1 MKLKKSLVI
10 IDLETTGL
18 DVINDRIIEI
28 SMIKIDINNKETNKT
43 IRINPEIP
51 ISRESSLIHGLY
63 YDDIKN
69 CPSFKKTSKEIFEF
83 INKYDIG
90 GFNVLKF
97 DLPMLIEE
105 FLRCGIHLSI
115 ENINIIDAQRI
126 YHLMEK
132 RNLSSAYKFY
142 CNKELKN
149 AHNSYYD
156 TLATYEVIKSQIK
169 KYNGKEVVDNKGKVL
184 GKISN
189 NIDSIGSIIDK
200 NIVDL
205 AGRIV
210 KNTENI
216 EVFNFGKFKDKNVNA
231 IFKSNP
237 EYYHWIMKSSFSLNT
252 KENFTR
258 IRLKGIS

>member
-216 EVFNFGKFKDKNVNA
+216 EVFFG
-231 IFKSNP
+231 P
-237 EYYHWIMKSSFSLNT
+237 SSS
-252 KENFTR
+252 R
-258 IRLKGIS
+258 C

>member
-189 NIDSIGSIIDK
+189 NI
-200 NIVDL
+200 
-205 AGRIV
+205 
-210 KNTENI
+210 
-216 EVFNFGKFKDKNVNA
+216 
-231 IFKSNP
+231 
-237 EYYHWIMKSSFSLNT
+237 
-252 KENFTR
+252 
-258 IRLKGIS
+258 